1 MSRPVSRIDLVAA
14 SRCLIK
20 VALAVLAVLPL
31 GCAVE
36 AQERVGSADQGM
48 LYANALDPS
57 ALTSGALT
65 PSALSPSALN
75 PCALSPSA
83 MSALRDPGSAGNLA
97 RELLRYTV
105 GCAFAPHQSF
115 AFSWTD
121 SLGVEHDEAY
131 VGLAS
136 LSPDWATQPLD
147 PTGQQW
153 VSDCLASRVNAEGV
167 SVMLSSRGTN
177 PALACSWDELATY
190 QTREAVWFGNLF
202 TSTPTV
208 YACYDPLSML
218 PSQMAKR
225 VCAEPDLLKLDLND
239 LPSTYSCGPIEVIGP
254 CTQVLGLL
262 TVGYCAS
269 QDPVDRYFYNCA
281 PHGGA
286 PVIPSITT
294 FLHGIIPW

>member
-1 MSRPVSRIDLVAA
+1 VAT
-14 SRCLIK
+14 RCLTK
-20 VALAVLAVLPL
+20 VALAVLAILPL
-31 GCAVE
+31 GCAVA
-36 AQERVGSADQGM
+36 AQERVGAADQGV

-57 ALTSGALT
+57 ALGSD
-65 PSALSPSALN
+65 ALSPSALSSNALN
-75 PCALSPSA
+75 PGALSPSA
-83 MSALRDPGSAGNLA
+83 VSAIHDPGSAGDLA

-105 GCAFAPHQSF
+105 GCAFGPDQSF
-115 AFSWTD
+115 GFSWTD

-131 VGLAS
+131 PGLVS

-177 PALACSWDELATY
+177 PALASTWEERATY

-208 YACYDPLSML
+208 YACYDPLSVL

-225 VCAEPDLLKLDLND
+225 VCAEPDLLKLDLNH
-239 LPSTYSCGPIEVIGP
+239 LPSTYRCGPIEVIGP
-254 CTQVLGLL
+254 CTHVLGLL

-269 QDPVDRYFYNCA
+269 QDPVDRYLYNCA
-281 PHGGA
+281 PPGGA
-286 PVIPSITT
+286 PIIPSLTT
-294 FLHGIIPW
+294 FLQGFIPW